1 MDSIRINISTVYF
14 SVCLL
19 MIVLG
24 TQHGVFGA
32 IEQVDYHIFPMH
44 STFFFYIVVFV
55 ILNVSQFL
63 TKSRFSLS
71 PIVFSA
77 LHWPILFY
85 RSIICQEIY
94 MKFYANAFRLKFS
107 PILLFLKA
115 TVSFPHLIDT
125 TMRRYK
131 TLMSIWWSDGGDNF
145 EQNYE
150 EFFYCTRR
158 NALFL

>member
-1 MDSIRINISTVYF
+1 MPTDGRARNTARCIWCYWTGRLPHF
-14 SVCLL
+14 SYAFY
-19 MIVLG
+19 I
-24 TQHGVFGA
+24 
-32 IEQVDYHIFPMH
+32 
-44 STFFFYIVVFV
+44 FFYIVVFV
-55 ILNVSQFL
+55 FLNVSQFL

-85 RSIICQEIY
+85 RSIICH

-131 TLMSIWWSDGGDNF
+131 TLMSIWWSDGGDDF